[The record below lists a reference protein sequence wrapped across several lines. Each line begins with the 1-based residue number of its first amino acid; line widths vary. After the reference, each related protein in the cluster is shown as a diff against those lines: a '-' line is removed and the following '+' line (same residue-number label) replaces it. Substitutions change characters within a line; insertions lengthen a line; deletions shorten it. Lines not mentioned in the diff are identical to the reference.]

1 MPYYRRVGEVPRKRH
16 TQFRRPDG
24 GLYAEELVGA
34 DGFSSDAA
42 LLYHRQIPTAIV
54 AAEPETAGPDGLL
67 ANHPLKPRHLR
78 THRLRIVGDAV
89 RGRQLLMAND
99 DVRLSYAAVDATS
112 PLYRNAVGDELVY
125 VESGTLTLESS
136 YGRLVVGTGD
146 YVVVPACV
154 THRWVPEP
162 TGTPSRLLIVAAAG
176 HIGTPDRYLTR
187 RGQFLEAAPY
197 HERDLR
203 APEEPLVV
211 EAGETDVLVAHRG
224 GVTRL
229 TYAHHP
235 FDVVGW
241 DGCLYPHAFNIA
253 DFEPITG
260 RIHQP
265 PPVHQTFAGP
275 RFVVCSFVPRKFDY
289 HPEAIPA
296 PYNHA
301 NVDSDELLF
310 YVGGD
315 FMSRKGAGIELGS
328 MTLHPAGFTHGPQPG
343 SVEASIGKESTD
355 ETAVMLDTFRPLLLA
370 PAARACEDDGYPWS
384 WARGLAGDE
393 PAPPESIA

>member
-1 MPYYRRVGEVPRKRH
+1 MAYYRRVGEVPRKRH

-24 GLYAEELVGA
+24 GLYSEELIGE
-34 DGFSSDAA
+34 DGFSSDSS
-42 LLYHRQIPTAIV
+42 LLYHRKIPTAITASV
-54 AAEPETAGPDGLL
+54 AVPAAPDGLEP
-67 ANHPLKPRHLR
+67 NHPLKPRHLR
-78 THRLRIVGDAV
+78 THQLTRTGDTV
-89 RGRQLLMAND
+89 DGRQLLAAND
-99 DVRLSYAAVDATS
+99 DVRLSYAVIDATG
-112 PLYRNAVGDELVY
+112 PLYRDAIGDELVF
-125 VESGTLTLESS
+125 VESGAVTLESS
-136 YGRLVVGTGD
+136 FGRLAVGTGD
-146 YVVVPACV
+146 YVVIPTSV
-154 THRWVPEP
+154 THRWTVEAAA
-162 TGTPSRLLIVAAAG
+162 TPARMLILSAAG
-176 HIGTPDRYLTR
+176 HIGPPPRYLSR
-187 RGQFLEAAPY
+187 RGQLLEQAPF

-203 APEEPLVV
+203 APDEPLVV
-211 EAGETDVLVAHRG
+211 EGGETDVLVRHRG
-224 GVTRL
+224 GTTRL

-241 DGCLYPHAFNIA
+241 DGCLYPYALNIS

-260 RIHQP
+260 RVHQP

-289 HPEAIPA
+289 HPQAIPA

-328 MTLHPAGFTHGPQPG
+328 ISLHPAGFTHGPQPG
-343 SVEASIGKESTD
+343 SVEASIGKEATD

-370 PAARACEDDGYPWS
+370 PAARACEDAGYAWS
-384 WARGLAGDE
+384 WARGLASGR
-393 PAPPESIA
+393 PSPPESIA